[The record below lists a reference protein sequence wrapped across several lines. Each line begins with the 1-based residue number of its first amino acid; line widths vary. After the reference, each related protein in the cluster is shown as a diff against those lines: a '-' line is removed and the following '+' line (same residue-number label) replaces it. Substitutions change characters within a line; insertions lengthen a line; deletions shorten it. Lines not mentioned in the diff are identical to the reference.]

1 MLIRKYSHGHRGS
14 ERYTPRGTLT
24 EAHSQRHTHRGTLT
38 EAHSQRHT
46 HRGTLPEA
54 QRGTLPEAHRGTHR
68 GTLPEAHRGTHRGTL
83 PEAQRGTLPEAHRG
97 TLPEAHSQRLREA
110 HSQRHRGTLP
120 SSLVRSSS
128 LSSRHPAIA
137 TTRCRHTMASPL
149 TVQEALNQGIN
160 LPAVRC
166 ESLRA
171 GREADA
177 QAIFNAPLPI
187 EVVLHI
193 FSYLSPCDLTRVA
206 SVSWAWNILSSH
218 DSLYVLHPFTL
229 DKKIYRAL
237 EPSPRLIDI
246 ATDGSHWYTRKA
258 RSMARANQAARAVSL
273 PWRGRRCSS
282 TCATSTCVV
291 SLSAERRRR
300 SCSPSGTPCTAITQS
315 QRCTDLMSRSIVF
328 YHVLSCSIMF
338 YHVLSGSAMIDH
350 VLS

>member
-38 EAHSQRHT
+38 EAHSQRH
-46 HRGTLPEA
+46 
-54 QRGTLPEAHRGTHR
+54 
-68 GTLPEAHRGTHRGTL
+68 THRGTL

-328 YHVLSCSIMF
+328 YHVLSCSIGICHDRSCSIMI
-338 YHVLSGSAMIDH
+338 YRVLS
-350 VLS
+350 